1 MKITN
6 NNTILYT
13 GTKFNNIQSKYKTAN
28 NLQTDVFQRRVS
40 SSNSL
45 SFKGIQGLF
54 RKTPNLVPQI
64 EVLPKV
70 SNDFVSSV
78 TKQISEFSPE
88 WLKKF
93 KAEGYKIILAPTFSE
108 AYKSQGVFDPMVEYF
123 ERTNPKGTLG
133 VTYSEGK
140 FGKNF
145 FAFCDKPPYSNRYMP
160 SIVNHELSHG
170 IVNISGVDKDQ
181 KTLEMIKKDVEL
193 IIKSRK
199 LDKLSPNER
208 MMISHYFFNKNAYL
222 PVDELA
228 ADVCA
233 WNKGGGV
240 YGSGLV
246 LDVNKPNLMPEL
258 FPNLSRYLKT
268 IKP

>member
-1 MKITN
+1 MKITDN
-6 NNTILYT
+6 NIILYT
-13 GTKFNNIQSKYKTAN
+13 YTKFNNIESKHRIAN
-28 NLQTDVFQRRVS
+28 NLQTDIFQRS
-40 SSNSL
+40 NSASNSL

-54 RKTPNLVPQI
+54 KKAPNLVPQI
-64 EVLPKV
+64 EILPKV
-70 SNDFVSSV
+70 SDDFVSNT
-78 TKQISEFSPE
+78 TKQISKFSQE

-93 KAEGYKIILAPTFSE
+93 KTEGYKIILTPTFSD
-108 AYKSQGVFDPMVEYF
+108 AYKSQGVLDPVVEYF
-123 ERTNPKGTLG
+123 EKTNPKGTLG

-160 SIVNHELSHG
+160 SIINHELSHG
-170 IVNISGVDKDQ
+170 IVNISKVDKDQ
-181 KTLEMIKKDVEL
+181 KTLEIIKKDVEL
-193 IIKSRK
+193 IIKERK

-228 ADVCA
+228 ADVYA

-246 LDVNKPNLMPEL
+246 LDVNNPNLMTKL
-258 FPNLSRYLKT
+258 FPNLSKYLNT

>member
-1 MKITN
+1 MKIT

-13 GTKFNNIQSKYKTAN
+13 GAKFTAQPKYRIAN
-28 NLQTDVFQRRVS
+28 SLQTDVFQK
-40 SSNSL
+40 SNL
-45 SFKGIQGLF
+45 SFKGVQGLF
-54 RKTPNLVPQI
+54 KTAPELMPKLEILPN
-64 EVLPKV
+64 V
-70 SNDFVSSV
+70 SDNFV
-78 TKQISEFSPE
+78 TKITRQISEFSPE

-93 KAEGYKIILAPTFSE
+93 KTENYKIILSPTFSD
-108 AYKSQGVFDPMVEYF
+108 AYKSQRVFDPAVEYF
-123 ERTNPKGTLG
+123 ERMNPIGTLG

-145 FAFCDKPPYSNRYMP
+145 FVFCDKPPFSNLYMP

-170 IVNISGVDKDQ
+170 IVNISGVDKSP

-193 IIKSRK
+193 MIRKKK
-199 LDKLSPNER
+199 LDSLTPDER
-208 MMISHYFFNKNAYL
+208 TMISHYFFNKNAYL

-228 ADVCA
+228 TDVYA

-240 YGSGLV
+240 YGSGLI
-246 LDVNKPNLMPEL
+246 LDVNNPNLMTEL
-258 FPNLSRYLKT
+258 FPNLSGYLKN

>member
-1 MKITN
+1 MKIT

-13 GTKFNNIQSKYKTAN
+13 SAKFNNVQPKYKTAN
-28 NLQTDVFQRRVS
+28 NLQTDVFQR
-40 SSNSL
+40 SNSI
-45 SFKGIQGLF
+45 SFNGIQGLF
-54 RKTPNLVPQI
+54 KKTPNLVPPI

-70 SNDFVSSV
+70 SDDFVSRA
-78 TKQISEFSPE
+78 TKQISKFPPE

-93 KAEGYKIILAPTFSE
+93 RDEGYKIILAPTFSD
-108 AYKSQGVFDPMVEYF
+108 AYKSQRVFDPAVEYF

-145 FAFCDKPPYSNRYMP
+145 FVFCDKPPYSNRYMS

-170 IVNISGVDKDQ
+170 IVNVSEVDKSK

-193 IIKSRK
+193 IIKHKK
-199 LDKLSPNER
+199 LDTLTPNER
-208 MMISHYFFNKNAYL
+208 RMISHYFFNPNAYL
-222 PVDELA
+222 PIDELA

-233 WNKGGGV
+233 WNMGGGV
-240 YGSGLV
+240 YGAGLV
-246 LDVNKPNLMPEL
+246 LDVNNPKLMTGL
-258 FPNLSRYLKT
+258 FPNLSDYLKT